1 MIDIC
6 NFRSS
11 IVCPAVFFWMRSS
24 SVDDCMSWPAHVGHG
39 CYNMLH
45 TKVSLWLSLTCNRG
59 FATATMVQVY
69 TAERKTQVISGLATF
84 SMMEQLHAAMDE
96 SDTKLSFSVANTL
109 AMFPGF
115 VRPCHLRGA
124 TICFYLHWWG
134 RLFVWMD
141 LDVKLAYR
149 YTGVR

>member
-1 MIDIC
+1 
-6 NFRSS
+6 
-11 IVCPAVFFWMRSS
+11 
-24 SVDDCMSWPAHVGHG
+24 
-39 CYNMLH
+39 MLH

-109 AMFPGF
+109 AMFPGC
-115 VRPCHLRGA
+115 VRPCPLRGA